1 MTATDTSTRLDH
13 LNRIAARNGEEI
25 EIRTGRTPKF
35 AVSVDDHCVLFEV
48 HERDGETI
56 VAWLASTEARQ
67 LAAALLLADG
77 RLAEEQEAAEEWM
90 AEIPTNPKED
100 A

>member
-1 MTATDTSTRLDH
+1 MTTTDTSTYEH
-13 LNRIAARNGEEI
+13 LNRIAARNAEGI
-25 EIRTGRTPKF
+25 QIRTGRTPTF
-35 AVSVDDHCVLFEV
+35 AVSVDDSCVLFEV

-77 RLAEEQEAAEEWM
+77 RLAEEQEAAEEYM
-90 AEIPTNPKED
+90 AGIPTNPKED